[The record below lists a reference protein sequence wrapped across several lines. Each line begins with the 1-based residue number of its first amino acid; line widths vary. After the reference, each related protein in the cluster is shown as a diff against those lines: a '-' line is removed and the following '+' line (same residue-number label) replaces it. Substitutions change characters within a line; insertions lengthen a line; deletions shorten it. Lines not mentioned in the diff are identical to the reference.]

1 MPSGTITKIVHL
13 SLQSSVLADTS
24 PQPKGYGFLKA
35 DAGGDDLYFA
45 PKAVTG
51 YSFDDLQ
58 VRLLRRDCVEGV
70 WPRES
75 AAAPVPNQTRKK
87 ASARRTQRPTRKETY
102 ATPPQVW
109 Y

>member
-58 VRLLRRDCVEGV
+58 VGQEVEFEEDPKVPMAKTVALKGV
-70 WPRES
+70 VLEP
-75 AAAPVPNQTRKK
+75 P
-87 ASARRTQRPTRKETY
+87 
-102 ATPPQVW
+102 PPQSHLE
-109 Y
+109 